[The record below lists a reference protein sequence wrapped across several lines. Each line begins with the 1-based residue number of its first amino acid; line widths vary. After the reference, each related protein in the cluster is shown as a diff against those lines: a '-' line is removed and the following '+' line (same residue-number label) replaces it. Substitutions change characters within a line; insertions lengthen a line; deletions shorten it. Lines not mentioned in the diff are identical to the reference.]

1 MPSGASFGRCRFN
14 SSAHP
19 IIEIATYQ
27 HAPPASSNN
36 QAAIALT
43 ASPFKKI
50 FKDQR
55 PYTAESDNRTV
66 CLDAPEQPGST
77 SQKKY
82 PTGSWGPDEE
92 GDDGFVDPEH
102 NNPTGSRS
110 TPSTSTKWLD
120 LVIIP
125 LTSLIYLS
133 DYVQR
138 SNIGNAAVYDLKP
151 YALDNSHWCYALVLS
166 SFSITYLSFSIGA
179 NIVVPKSRSPKKLL
193 SCAILLT
200 SIATIIIGFASNF
213 ATIFISRSIIG
224 LGGAVLGKSM
234 ETYYSLMYNRA
245 EMAKRMSF
253 FIGSTVLAGAL
264 NGIFAYGTGFIQSEV
279 KTWRIL
285 FFIEGAQGIVLAL
298 ACFLC
303 LPSSGVKKRPETT
316 SQIQIHT
323 QSSLSEINS
332 FTLESNMFEWK
343 LVLEA
348 LLNPNIWISSF
359 LYGCVNL
366 SVGSLTGYLPLIMKS
381 FGNSSR
387 ESQLLTTWP
396 YLIAFVVMF
405 LVANASDRA
414 GVRSVFIILMCTIG
428 CAGWALLLRYDTAWV
443 KYFATFLVV
452 AGTYCPIPLILSW
465 TLSNCTTYNQRATC
479 FILMQTF
486 GQVFTV
492 ISNFIFH
499 ALNKESLEG
508 RLGYFVN
515 LVGNASAVLTVSYLA
530 GSYAYKNRKNDSN
543 TSSEPMEP
551 EFESRRKAALILAFI
566 AFIRSFTFCVNK

>member
-43 ASPFKKI
+43 ASPFKKSSRI
-50 FKDQR
+50 SDLILLR
-55 PYTAESDNRTV
+55 AITGPYAWMHPSN
-66 CLDAPEQPGST
+66 LAAPPKRNTLLSEYT
-77 SQKKY
+77 
-82 PTGSWGPDEE
+82 
-92 GDDGFVDPEH
+92 
-102 NNPTGSRS
+102 
-110 TPSTSTKWLD
+110 STSTKWLD

-264 NGIFAYGTGFIQSEV
+264 NGIFAYGTGFIESEV

-530 GSYAYKNRKNDSN
+530 GSYAYKNRKNV
-543 TSSEPMEP
+543 
-551 EFESRRKAALILAFI
+551 RRGANERFKYFL
-566 AFIRSFTFCVNK
+566 